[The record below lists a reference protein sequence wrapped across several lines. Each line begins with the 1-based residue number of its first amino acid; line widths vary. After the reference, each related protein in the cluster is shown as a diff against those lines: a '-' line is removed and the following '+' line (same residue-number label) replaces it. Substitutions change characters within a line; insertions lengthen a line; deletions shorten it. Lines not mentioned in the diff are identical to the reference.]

1 MKQQRLLNIELL
13 RIFAMFL
20 ICLWHVNGHFLPLV
34 PTETNHTA
42 GIINNIT
49 PYLTFHV
56 DLFVMITGYFGVRN
70 SAKSVVKTCFLV
82 IFYSLILG
90 IAINCL
96 GGDSLKWSH
105 LLPFSGS
112 PWWFMQVYLV
122 LLLIA
127 PFFEMYIQQ
136 ASKNGL
142 LSILCVTSF
151 INIYLGWFRHM
162 PLYDH
167 HGYCIFNFLNLY
179 IIGRWLHTEGRLAN
193 KLKQNIYMPLGV
205 FVLCCAIRY
214 KVQPVTE
221 LNWWDYS
228 SPLNIAMAV
237 CVFSLFLRL
246 HVPTLLTKPVLALSS
261 SVVAVYLITDYKGC
275 YEYFGTLLTVFMKHG
290 NSAIC
295 QFFLIIVFV
304 TFVFLCCC
312 LFDKLRI
319 MITTPLD
326 RFIYSKIEKYVKER

>member
-1 MKQQRLLNIELL
+1 M
-13 RIFAMFL
+13 
-20 ICLWHVNGHFLPLV
+20 
-34 PTETNHTA
+34 
-42 GIINNIT
+42 
-49 PYLTFHV
+49 
-56 DLFVMITGYFGVRN
+56 
-70 SAKSVVKTCFLV
+70 S
-82 IFYSLILG
+82 
-90 IAINCL
+90 

-246 HVPTLLTKPVLALSS
+246 HIPTLLTKPVLALSS